1 MAAVVEHGGGAEP
14 APMIALAGIP
24 PACETGGEGVGT
36 PDSRTPM
43 TLKWTLLGL
52 LAVAMGAHAQDSQ
65 TGEEQAARALVASLQ
80 WRDGQVAVEQ
90 AQARLDLD
98 ANYRYLGADDARKVL
113 EQLWGNPPDE
123 SVLGMVVPKGRGVLD
138 DTGWA
143 VVVTYSDE
151 GYVSDEDAASIDYA
165 ELLQEMKDADKEI
178 NEARKEAGYGALQLV
193 GWAEPPRYDAA
204 AKKLYWA
211 KELKSEGSEHNTVNY
226 DIRVL
231 GRRGYLSLNAVAR
244 MQELPEVK
252 AGMQQL
258 LPMVAFDPGA
268 RYADYDQGTDKVA
281 AYGLA
286 ALIGGGIAAKA
297 GFFAKIGALLLGLKK
312 LLIPLVLLLGALFKP
327 LLNLFRRKKDG
338 DVVA

>member
-1 MAAVVEHGGGAEP
+1 MKLRW
-14 APMIALAGIP
+14 MLF
-24 PACETGGEGVGT
+24 
-36 PDSRTPM
+36 
-43 TLKWTLLGL
+43 GL

-65 TGEEQAARALVASLQ
+65 SKEEQAARAIVAGFQ
-80 WRDGQVAVEQ
+80 WRDGAVAVDE
-90 AQARLDLD
+90 AKARFNLGE
-98 ANYRYLGADDARKVL
+98 NFRYLGAADARKVL
-113 EQLWGNPPDE
+113 EQLWGNPPDD

-151 GYVSDEDAASIDYA
+151 GYVSDEDAAKIDYT
-165 ELLQEMKDADKEI
+165 EMLKDMQDEDKEV
-178 NEARKEAGYGALQLV
+178 NEARKEAGYGSLELV
-193 GWAEPPRYDAA
+193 GWAEPPHYDAA
-204 AKKLYWA
+204 SKKLYWA

-258 LPMVAFDPGA
+258 LPMVEFDPGA
-268 RYADYDQGTDKVA
+268 RYADYDKGTDKVA

-297 GFFAKIGALLLGLKK
+297 GLFAKIGALLLGLKK
-312 LLIPLVLLLGALFKP
+312 LLVPLVLLVGAMFKP
-327 LLNLFRRKKDG
+327 LINVFRRKKDG
-338 DVVA
+338 DVAA